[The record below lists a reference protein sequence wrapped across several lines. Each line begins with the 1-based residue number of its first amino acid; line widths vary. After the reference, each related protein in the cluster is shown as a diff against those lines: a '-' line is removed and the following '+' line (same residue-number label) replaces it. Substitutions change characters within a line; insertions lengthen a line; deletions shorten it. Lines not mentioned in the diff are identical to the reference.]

1 MSRQTILAAGSML
14 RLLPKLLAAHF
25 SPNQPDFAC
34 EFGPSGAL
42 RAKIE
47 SGHSCHL
54 FISAT
59 SVHTKALVDDL
70 ILSSSDILGLNPT
83 VLLHRSSLD
92 VSEGSVLEWVLDEKF
107 SLGMSTTGLDPVAD
121 EFAVLQQIAD
131 ATNQDLMQLER
142 RTRIITGG
150 RETPNAPLGR
160 NQYGWIMETQNVDLM
175 LTFQSNAIEAIEDN
189 PNLRICHLPKNV
201 RVNGHYGIAISQ
213 SANDQ
218 LVRFYHWLGSN
229 EGKAYLAESGF
240 EFSRDNRSDG

>member
-25 SPNQPDFAC
+25 SPNQPVFAC
-34 EFGPSGAL
+34 QFGPSGSL

-47 SGHSCHL
+47 SGHPCQL

-59 SVHTKALVDDL
+59 SVHTKALVDNL
-70 ILSSSDILGLNPT
+70 ILSSSDILGLNPA
-83 VLLHRSSLD
+83 VLLHRSSLN
-92 VSEGSVLEWVLDEKF
+92 VTESSALEWVLNEKF
-107 SLGMSTTGLDPVAD
+107 ALGMSTTGLDPVAD

-131 ATNQDLMQLER
+131 ATNQDLIQLKS

-150 RETPNAPLGR
+150 RETPNAPPGR

-189 PNLRICHLPKNV
+189 PTLQMCHLPKNV
-201 RVNGHYGIAISQ
+201 RITGDYGIAISQ
-213 SANDQ
+213 SASDQ
-218 LVRFYHWLGSN
+218 LVGFYHWLGSN
-229 EGKAYLAESGF
+229 EGKAYLAEFGF
-240 EFSRDNRSDG
+240 EFATDNRSDG